1 MLKNI
6 LDSEDE
12 NEQTSTNESLVEHSE
27 KKTPSL
33 LEQANQLDKILGT
46 DGSKNEELY
55 GESSEENELDKQSCS
70 MVPVEYS
77 GSSARC
83 VVKESS
89 IEESELDPT
98 TANALKLRYRIFN
111 DTSIR
116 MALDDQK
123 NVWFVADDIC
133 KILGYKNTTKAIA
146 DHCRKVYD
154 SKDLDGTNEL
164 AKKITVDLGDRKRAM
179 IAISEPDLYRLI
191 MRSNM
196 PEARNFEKW
205 VVEDVLPS
213 IRKTGKYAVRRKIQ
227 FTNPEDQAKLEAAKA
242 ELSGQCELF
251 PNMMPSM
258 TFPKPLTEKIN
269 EAKRRLFDQGHTF
282 PNNKEF
288 VKFLITRALEDLN
301 P

>member
-6 LDSEDE
+6 LDTEDE
-12 NEQTSTNESLVEHSE
+12 IEQTSTNESLVEPSE
-27 KKTPSL
+27 KKLPSL
-33 LEQANQLDKILGT
+33 LEQANQLDEILGT
-46 DGSKNEELY
+46 DGSNNEALY
-55 GESSEENELDKQSCS
+55 GENAEHVENPL
-70 MVPVEYS
+70 VPVEYS

-133 KILGYKNTTKAIA
+133 KLLGYKNTTKAIA

-196 PEARNFEKW
+196 PEARNFERW
-205 VVEDVLPS
+205 VVEDVLPQ

-227 FTNPEDQAKLEAAKA
+227 FENPEDQAKFEAAKA
-242 ELSGQCELF
+242 ELASQCELF
-251 PNMMPSM
+251 PRMVPSVSL
-258 TFPKPLTEKIN
+258 PADITEKIN

-288 VKFLITRALEDLN
+288 VKFLITRALEDLEG
-301 P
+301 